1 MSPLTNTSLNPECGR
16 IIVDCSDEVLFAHVQ
31 QGDHRAFGLLVQRYQ
46 DRVYSIARKALYYS
60 QDAQDAVQQAFL
72 QAWQKRQAYKAQWRF
87 RPWLYRIVANI
98 CIDEYRRQQRRQ
110 AAPQECLE
118 SLPAPDAPEQA
129 YAHLECRRALEAA
142 LAHVPMEARMVLVL
156 CYVDGLSYSEIA
168 RVRGISVQTVKSQ
181 LRRAKTLMR
190 QRLEAYREVKP

>member
-31 QGDHRAFGLLVQRYQ
+31 Q
-46 DRVYSIARKALYYS
+46 
-60 QDAQDAVQQAFL
+60 AFL
-72 QAWQKRQAYKAQWRF
+72 QAWQKRQAYNAQWRF

-142 LAHVPMEARMVLVL
+142 LAHVPIEARMVLVL